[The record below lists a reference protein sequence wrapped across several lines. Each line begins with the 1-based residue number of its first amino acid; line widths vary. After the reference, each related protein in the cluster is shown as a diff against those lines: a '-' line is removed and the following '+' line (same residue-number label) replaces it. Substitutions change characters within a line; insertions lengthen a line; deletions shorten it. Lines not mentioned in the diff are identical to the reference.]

1 MSASIEEIALTTVS
15 EHTGFRGRKLTTVE
29 ALCLKTRG
37 GNIYLKRSAVEGAGN
52 SCSSLPQA
60 PISGRQKKG
69 FPSPISD
76 EPLFI

>member
-1 MSASIEEIALTTVS
+1 MSASIEEIALTAVS

-52 SCSSLPQA
+52 SWQLLCRRLQSLA
-60 PISGRQKKG
+60 GEKG
-69 FPSPISD
+69 IPFSD
-76 EPLFI
+76 QR

>member
-37 GNIYLKRSAVEGAGN
+37 GNIYLKRSAVEGTGVDRRRLCRMLQSLAGE
-52 SCSSLPQA
+52 
-60 PISGRQKKG
+60 KG
-69 FPSPISD
+69 IPFSD
-76 EPLFI
+76 QR